1 MERPD
6 EIDGAAPK
14 RARPEEAEEAEE
26 AEEDAADD
34 AEIER
39 QIDETM

>member
-1 MERPD
+1 MERD
-6 EIDGAAPK
+6 PK
-14 RARPEEAEEAEE
+14 EPAKPEEADDEKRAEQ
-26 AEEDAADD
+26 EEDAADD